1 MQIGGV
7 SSTAGAVEDL
17 ALILRTFG
25 ACAAVAAHLHQIQSV
40 VIHAVKLRL
49 LGSVRRCGADRHV
62 HVRLRAPLPAA
73 LVHKCGDPLVCHFL
87 DALPHCRLPAFYA
100 GYCLACRLVQRIQ
113 KLLLIR
119 QLCRVIDGLM
129 RCVPGLVP
137 HDGVHHVHRFS
148 GLPGVGFQCPCH
160 RVLNRCVRAVQD
172 AVQHHLPESRFQ
184 ILQGAEHTGLQG
196 VLQHPGYVLHVLG
209 DRPQVFTIQCSQLRK
224 HLYLPLSRWHVRL
237 FCGQKGCNIRKQI
250 RLQPRIQ
257 IRQPL
262 AQLHQFK
269 PGHPH
274 HRPSDHPQTARI
286 PTARMRSAQAP
297 AGLYPHRT

>member
-1 MQIGGV
+1 
-7 SSTAGAVEDL
+7 
-17 ALILRTFG
+17 
-25 ACAAVAAHLHQIQSV
+25 
-40 VIHAVKLRL
+40 
-49 LGSVRRCGADRHV
+49 
-62 HVRLRAPLPAA
+62 
-73 LVHKCGDPLVCHFL
+73 
-87 DALPHCRLPAFYA
+87 
-100 GYCLACRLVQRIQ
+100 
-113 KLLLIR
+113 
-119 QLCRVIDGLM
+119 M

-160 RVLNRCVRAVQD
+160 RVLNRCVRALQD

-196 VLQHPGYVLHVLG
+196 VLQHPGYVLHILG

-224 HLYLPLSRWHVRL
+224 HLYLPLSRGHVRL

-250 RLQPRIQ
+250 RLHPRIQ